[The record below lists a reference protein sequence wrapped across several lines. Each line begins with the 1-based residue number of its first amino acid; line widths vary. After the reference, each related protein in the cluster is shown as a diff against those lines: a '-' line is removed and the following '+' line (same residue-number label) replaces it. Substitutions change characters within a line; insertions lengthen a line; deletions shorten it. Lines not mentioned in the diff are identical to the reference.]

1 MKPRSSRR
9 SAPQRARTNGELH
22 GRVFTSREAA
32 IASGVPFFTIDYWGR
47 TRFLVPTVFAGNGRG
62 KGRQRLYSY
71 GDLIRLAIARELRDQ
86 RVSLETLRSIV
97 HRLGPHA
104 AELDAARYAVVGRD
118 VELARS
124 DDELLAILRR
134 RGRRTFGVVLDL
146 REVVGAVRERAASL
160 PLAAGA

>member
-1 MKPRSSRR
+1 MKSTASRR
-9 SAPQRARTNGELH
+9 SASRRARHDELD

-47 TRFLVPTVFAGNGRG
+47 TRFLVPTVSEGNGRG

-97 HRLGPHA
+97 QRLAPHA
-104 AELDAARYAVVGRD
+104 AELAGARYAVVGRD
-118 VELARS
+118 VELATS

-134 RGRRTFGVVLDL
+134 RGRRTFGIVLDL
-146 REVVGAVRERAASL
+146 RELVGDVRERAARL
-160 PLAAGA
+160 PRAAGA

>member
-1 MKPRSSRR
+1 VRSPTSRQAASR
-9 SAPQRARTNGELH
+9 RARTDELYA
-22 GRVFTSREAA
+22 RAFTSREAA

-47 TRFLVPTVFAGNGRG
+47 TRFLVPTVFKGQGRG

-86 RVSLETLRSIV
+86 RVSLETLRSIIKK
-97 HRLGPHA
+97 LAPHA
-104 AELDAARYAVVGRD
+104 GELVAARFAVVGRE

-124 DDELLAILRR
+124 DAELLAILRR

-146 REVVGAVRERAASL
+146 RELVEGVRARAERLA
-160 PLAAGA
+160 PAAGA